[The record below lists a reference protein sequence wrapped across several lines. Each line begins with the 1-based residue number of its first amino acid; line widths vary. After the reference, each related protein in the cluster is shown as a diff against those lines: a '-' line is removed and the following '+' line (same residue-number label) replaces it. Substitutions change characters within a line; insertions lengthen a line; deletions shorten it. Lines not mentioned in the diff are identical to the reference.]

1 MHVIGQTVWQQ
12 FFTDV
17 ITAGTLHHAY
27 LVVGPAHSGKTTLVL
42 DAVAQLLK
50 ITPEKVLTHPDVH
63 WLERLVDEKTSKTK
77 KEISIEQARM
87 VSQFTHES
95 AFYRDGWRVVIIR
108 EADRMSRGA
117 ANALLKTLEE
127 PGMHT
132 VLFLLADDEA
142 AIMPTIRSRCQLVRL
157 RPVPDREL
165 TAAFSTTTPFMIAA
179 AAGRPGLLAEWLLDT
194 EAWQVVEKNVRTW
207 LAERQEPLAKQW
219 AALEAWCEAAPEDSR
234 AYFYSWIDT
243 GWQALHLAAIGQLSA
258 PSDLLQRLA
267 PALRTAEQA
276 LRRNVTP
283 RLALEQVCLAATG
296 HYRV

>member
-1 MHVIGQTVWQQ
+1 MNVIGQAVWQQ
-12 FFTDV
+12 FFTDI

-27 LVVGPAHSGKTTLVL
+27 LMVGPAHSGKTTLVL
-42 DAVAQLLK
+42 DVVAKLLK

-63 WLERLVDEKTSKTK
+63 WLERLVDEKTNKTK
-77 KEISIEQARM
+77 KEISIEQARQA
-87 VSQFTHES
+87 SQFTHES
-95 AFYRDGWRVVIIR
+95 AFYRDGWRVVVIR

-127 PGMHT
+127 PGTRT
-132 VLFLLADDEA
+132 VLFLLADNEIA
-142 AIMPTIRSRCQLVRL
+142 VMPTIHSRCQLVRL
-157 RPVPDREL
+157 RPVPDQAL
-165 TAAFSTTTPFMIAA
+165 STAFPTATPFMIAA
-179 AAGRPGLLAEWLLDT
+179 AAGRPGLLSTWLLDDET
-194 EAWQVVEKNVRTW
+194 WQSAEKKVRTW
-207 LAERQEPLAKQW
+207 LIERQEPLAKQW

-234 AYFYSWIDT
+234 AYYQSWVDT
-243 GWQALHLAAIGQLSA
+243 GWQALHLATTGQLSA

-267 PALRTAEQA
+267 LALRTAEQA